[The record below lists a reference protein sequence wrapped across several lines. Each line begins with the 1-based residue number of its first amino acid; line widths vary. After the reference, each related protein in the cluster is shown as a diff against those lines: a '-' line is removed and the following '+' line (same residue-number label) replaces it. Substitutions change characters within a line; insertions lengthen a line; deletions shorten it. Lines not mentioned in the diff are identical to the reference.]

1 MSEFIEQKS
10 CRMINYNDAFNSAKL
25 IPGAH
30 RYLPG
35 WKKKS
40 KAFREMMNEQSKAQI
55 DVLYDE
61 DANLVMDVFSPGPY
75 VEATVVFVHGGFWTD
90 YEKSTFSYLAM
101 GPVLNN
107 MRVIIPALPKC
118 PDVTIPEIN
127 KSFIKFLRVVCR
139 RFTGDILLV
148 GQQSGAHIVGRSII
162 KDELSDTILERIKH
176 VMMLSPISDL
186 KPLLYTNKKEDLHL
200 TEELANAETLS
211 NLNLSEKMKVTIWVG
226 ADERPI
232 YLEQAQQL
240 ATAWKCSWVK
250 SKNRHHLD
258 IADGLGKNTSKLM
271 NTLMAY
277 RFK

>member
-1 MSEFIEQKS
+1 M
-10 CRMINYNDAFNSAKL
+10 
-25 IPGAH
+25 
-30 RYLPG
+30 
-35 WKKKS
+35 
-40 KAFREMMNEQSKAQI
+40 
-55 DVLYDE
+55 
-61 DANLVMDVFSPGPY
+61 
-75 VEATVVFVHGGFWTD
+75 
-90 YEKSTFSYLAM
+90 
-101 GPVLNN
+101 
-107 MRVIIPALPKC
+107 
-118 PDVTIPEIN
+118 
-127 KSFIKFLRVVCR
+127 CR

>member
-1 MSEFIEQKS
+1 MMS
-10 CRMINYNDAFNSAKL
+10 
-25 IPGAH
+25 
-30 RYLPG
+30 
-35 WKKKS
+35 
-40 KAFREMMNEQSKAQI
+40 EQSKAQI
-55 DVLYDE
+55 DVVYDE
-61 DANLVMDVFSPGPY
+61 DTNLLMDVFSPGPY

-90 YEKSTFSYLAM
+90 YEKSVFSYLAM

-118 PDVTIPEIN
+118 PDVNIPEIN
-127 KSFIKFLRVVCR
+127 KSFLKCLRVVCR

-148 GQQSGAHIVGRSII
+148 GQQSGAHVVGRSII
-162 KDELSDTILERIKH
+162 KDELTDTILERIKH
-176 VMMLSPISDL
+176 VMLLSPISDL

-200 TEELANAETLS
+200 TEEVATAETLS
-211 NLNLSEKMKVTIWVG
+211 NLNLSDKMKVTIWVG

>member
-1 MSEFIEQKS
+1 
-10 CRMINYNDAFNSAKL
+10 MINYNDAFNSAKL

-40 KAFREMMNEQSKAQI
+40 KAFREMMSEQSKAQI
-55 DVLYDE
+55 DVVYDE
-61 DANLVMDVFSPGPY
+61 DTNLLMDVFSPGPY
-75 VEATVVFVHGGFWTD
+75 VEATVVFVYGGFWTD
-90 YEKSTFSYLAM
+90 YEKSVFSYLAM

-127 KSFIKFLRVVCR
+127 KSFLKCLRVVCR

-148 GQQSGAHIVGRSII
+148 GQQSGAHVVGRSIV
-162 KDELSDTILERIKH
+162 KDELTDTILERIKH
-176 VMMLSPISDL
+176 VMLLSPISDL

-200 TEELANAETLS
+200 TEEVATAETLS
-211 NLNLSEKMKVTIWVG
+211 NLNLSDKMKVTIWVG